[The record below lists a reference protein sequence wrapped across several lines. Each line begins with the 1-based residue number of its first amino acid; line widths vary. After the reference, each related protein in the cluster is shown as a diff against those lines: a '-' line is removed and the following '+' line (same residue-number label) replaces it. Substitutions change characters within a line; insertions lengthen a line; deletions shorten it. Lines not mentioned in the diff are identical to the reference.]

1 MGRVPQHDAAQLH
14 RRVRGIDVA
23 PEAVAHQQRQHA
35 GMVDMGMGS
44 QHPVDFP
51 GSNRDGL
58 IFVDILA
65 LLHAAVDQKAPSGR
79 FDQRAAA
86 GDLMVRAQKRDLH
99 KNTSG
104 FAAFYRYFS
113 GLRAGSFPS
122 E

>member
-1 MGRVPQHDAAQLH
+1 
-14 RRVRGIDVA
+14 
-23 PEAVAHQQRQHA
+23 
-35 GMVDMGMGS
+35 MVDMGMGS

-51 GSNRDGL
+51 GSDRNGL

-79 FDQRAAA
+79 FDQRTAA